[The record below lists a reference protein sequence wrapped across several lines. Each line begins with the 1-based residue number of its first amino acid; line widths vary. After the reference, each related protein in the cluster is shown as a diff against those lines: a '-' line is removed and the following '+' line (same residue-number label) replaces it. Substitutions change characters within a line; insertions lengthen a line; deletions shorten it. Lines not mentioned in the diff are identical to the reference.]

1 LKRDYRRF
9 AIQTLTQP
17 DDYAAMRE
25 VLTRRFRRYLDGDEK
40 FRQLPDLLLIDGGE
54 MHARAAQEALH
65 SLGLDLPILGM
76 VKDDKHR
83 TRALVT
89 AEGAELGISQSP
101 HIFALIGRIQEETHR
116 FALTFQQQKRKK
128 RTFRSRLDG
137 VTGLGP
143 ERKKALMKHF
153 GTVRAVES
161 ATEAELAQVLPA
173 TVANTLWKHLHKE

>member
-1 LKRDYRRF
+1 
-9 AIQTLTQP
+9 
-17 DDYAAMRE
+17 
-25 VLTRRFRRYLDGDEK
+25 V
-40 FRQLPDLLLIDGGE
+40 
-54 MHARAAQEALH
+54 
-65 SLGLDLPILGM
+65 
-76 VKDDKHR
+76 
-83 TRALVT
+83 
-89 AEGAELGISQSP
+89 
-101 HIFALIGRIQEETHR
+101 THR

-143 ERKKALMKHF
+143 ERKKAQMKHF